1 MHKKLS
7 TELNPNIIYRA
18 NVSND
23 ANNDK
28 KFSSVSQTNPLKK
41 GTETIQRTLNM
52 KKMRIALNWLN
63 ISGN

>member
-28 KFSSVSQTNPLKK
+28 KFSSV
-41 GTETIQRTLNM
+41 
-52 KKMRIALNWLN
+52 
-63 ISGN
+63 